1 MKPRAKV
8 LLIKP
13 TMTIRKVMEI
23 IQAGPRTV
31 DDAPGHVALAVN
43 GADKLIGVVTA
54 LSPNDHSQPLI
65 LIQNKFKNDII
76 KVGFIN

>member
-1 MKPRAKV
+1 M
-8 LLIKP
+8 
-13 TMTIRKVMEI
+13 
-23 IQAGPRTV
+23 
-31 DDAPGHVALAVN
+31 
-43 GADKLIGVVTA
+43 A